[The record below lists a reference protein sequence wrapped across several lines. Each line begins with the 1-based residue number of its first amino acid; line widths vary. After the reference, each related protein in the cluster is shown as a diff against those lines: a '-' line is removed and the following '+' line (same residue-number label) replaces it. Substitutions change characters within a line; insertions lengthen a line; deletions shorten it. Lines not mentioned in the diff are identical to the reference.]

1 MSQFDIE
8 ADLARITLQEA
19 RLQFSHFD
27 GATAWELGCRLKTAA
42 EARSAALALEI
53 RLAGQTVFFHAMAG
67 TTPLNADWARRKRNL
82 VELQH
87 KSSYAIGLALQRDGQ
102 TLETKLGLATR
113 DYAAHGGSF
122 PLRLAGCGCIGTIT
136 VSGLPQREDH
146 ALIISVLADCL
157 GLPLAELALD

>member
-1 MSQFDIE
+1 MSRTDID
-8 ADLARITLQEA
+8 ADLARIAWQEE
-19 RLQFSHFD
+19 RLTFYHFD
-27 GATAWELGCRLKTAA
+27 GATAWELGCRLKAAA
-42 EARSAALALEI
+42 EGRRAALAIEI
-53 RLAGQTVFFHAMAG
+53 RLAGETVFFHAMAG

-102 TLETKLGLATR
+102 TLESKLGLATR

-122 PLRLAGCGCIGTIT
+122 PLRLAGCGCIGAVT

-146 ALIISVLADCL
+146 ALLVAVLADYL
-157 GLPLAELALD
+157 GQPLAELALE